1 MPIPDR
7 KRYLVEILDMLA
19 KTWPDNRTV
28 QIVCHG
34 HSVPA
39 GYSTP
44 PLLDPFHAY
53 PHYLHRLI
61 KERYPFG
68 AMNMIVTAVGGENA
82 TRGAARFTDEVLCHK
97 PDVLLLDYALNDRY
111 VSLEAS
117 EAAWRRMIEDGLTA
131 GCKILLATPS
141 WDRSYFRQD
150 DMWRSLMEH
159 DRQVRQLA
167 EVYGVGL
174 MDFFAV
180 FTQYVEQGGDA
191 EDLLCADD
199 HPSRKGHR
207 LLAQE
212 AARWFPC
219 R

>member
-7 KRYLVEILDMLA
+7 KSYLSGVLDMLA

-28 QIVCHG
+28 NIVCHG

-39 GYSTP
+39 GYRAV
-44 PLLDPFHAY
+44 PLVDPFHAY

-68 AMNMIVTAVGGENA
+68 AMNMIVTAVGGEHA
-82 TRGAARFTDEVLCHK
+82 AAGAERFTGDVLCHK

-111 VSLEAS
+111 IALDAS
-117 EAAWRRMIEDGLTA
+117 EAAWRRMIEGGLEA

-141 WDRSYFRQD
+141 WDRSFFRQD
-150 DMWRSLMEH
+150 NMWRSLLDH
-159 DRQVRQLA
+159 DGQVRRLA
-167 EVYGVGL
+167 EEYGVGL
-174 MDFFAV
+174 MDFFGTFAG
-180 FTQYVEQGGDA
+180 YVEQGGDA
-191 EDLLCADD
+191 EDLLCAED

-212 AARWFPC
+212 AARWFPS

>member
-7 KRYLVEILDMLA
+7 KRYLAEVLDMLA
-19 KTWPDNRTV
+19 KTWPDNKTV

-39 GYSTP
+39 GYKTP

-61 KERYPFG
+61 KERYQFG
-68 AMNMIVTAVGGENA
+68 ALNMIVTAVGGENA
-82 TRGAARFTDEVLCHK
+82 VRGAARFTGEVLCHK

-117 EAAWRRMIEDGLTA
+117 EAAWRRMMEDGLAA

-159 DRQVRQLA
+159 DRQVRRLA
-167 EVYGVGL
+167 EEYGVGL

-180 FTQYVEQGGDA
+180 FTQYVERGGDA

-199 HPSRKGHR
+199 HPSRKGHQ